1 MNIKLYS
8 TGCPRCHVLESK
20 LNSKNISYE
29 VCSDKDTMISM
40 GLTAVPVLEVDG
52 KRMEFKQAVEWINK
66 ENEE

>member
-8 TGCPRCHVLESK
+8 TGCPKCHVLESK

-29 VCSDKDTMISM
+29 VCNDKDAMISM

-52 KRMEFKQAVEWINK
+52 NRMDFKQAVNWINE
-66 ENEE
+66 EN